1 MILVINNQLTLLINT
16 HGLFAINHLLTLF
29 TYTELPFMKTP
40 RTYIQNSSSV
50 LILAF
55 STSALAHN
63 GEHAAASTMS
73 SIASQVTHLVSEANH
88 MASIAI
94 LAVVGLVL
102 AKVSTKIFTKARA
115 KAFRKT
121 IQKKSRAQT
130 HPHPPIR
137 FNQ

>member
-1 MILVINNQLTLLINT
+1 
-16 HGLFAINHLLTLF
+16 
-29 TYTELPFMKTP
+29 MKSLKK
-40 RTYIQNSSSV
+40 YIQNTSSF
-50 LILAF
+50 LILTS
-55 STSALAHN
+55 STSALSHN

-73 SIASQVTHLVSEANH
+73 SIASHVTHLLSEANH

-102 AKVSTKIFTKARA
+102 AKILTKIFTKVRA

-121 IQKKSRAQT
+121 IQKKSRAKI

>member
-1 MILVINNQLTLLINT
+1 
-16 HGLFAINHLLTLF
+16 
-29 TYTELPFMKTP
+29 MKSLKK
-40 RTYIQNSSSV
+40 YIQNTSSF
-50 LILAF
+50 LILTS
-55 STSALAHN
+55 STSALSHN

-73 SIASQVTHLVSEANH
+73 SIASQVTHLLSEANH

-102 AKVSTKIFTKARA
+102 AKILTKVRA
-115 KAFRKT
+115 KAFPKT
-121 IQKKSRAQT
+121 IQKKSRAKI